1 MPNLTSYYL
10 PDAFYERNEIH
21 YNSSWWW
28 KKWRI
33 DVGALI
39 NHHALY
45 SNPNATVHTVAELN
59 ALDSSVETIIVDVN
73 GCVDQ
78 SFTVLNLTR
87 FVNLKVLEIGN
98 YSFTYVKEVYMTG
111 LSKLESVII
120 GRDCFR
126 VMDSANTYDDK
137 LQFHLRD
144 CASLRELEIG
154 YRSFYWYGVCEID
167 NLPSL
172 ETIDIGVM
180 GAVSK
185 NFAYASLELK
195 SESEKREWGID
206 MPQLKS
212 LAIGNDAFSYGML
225 AVFES
230 DSWYA

>member
-1 MPNLTSYYL
+1 M
-10 PDAFYERNEIH
+10 
-21 YNSSWWW
+21 
-28 KKWRI
+28 
-33 DVGALI
+33 
-39 NHHALY
+39 
-45 SNPNATVHTVAELN
+45 AELN

-195 SESEKREWGID
+195 SESEKRE
-206 MPQLKS
+206 
-212 LAIGNDAFSYGML
+212 
-225 AVFES
+225 
-230 DSWYA
+230 